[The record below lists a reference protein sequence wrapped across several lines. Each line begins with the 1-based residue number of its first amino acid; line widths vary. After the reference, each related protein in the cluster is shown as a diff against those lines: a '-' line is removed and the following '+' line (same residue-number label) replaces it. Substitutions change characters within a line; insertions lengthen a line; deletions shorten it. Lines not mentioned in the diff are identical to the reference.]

1 MRGLCMVVLVC
12 AILAASRGVSSAEPL
27 GPEVRQLIVATA
39 PGWSDHRGFLHRF
52 ERDSEGRWV
61 LQGKAPIAV
70 LFGKNGLG
78 WGIGARPNPVVKGE
92 PVKREGDRRAP
103 TGVFAI
109 GTVYG
114 YAAGLPKGA
123 QGFPYRQ
130 VSKWDAWID
139 DPKHPQYN
147 RHVVVD
153 PANVPAWFSKEKM
166 RHGDDAYRWLVEV
179 RHNSDPPV
187 PGAGS
192 AIFMHVRRGENRA
205 THGCTTMTRANLE
218 ALLRWLRPDASPHFV
233 LLPEPVYPRVQ
244 AAWGLPPL
252 PN

>member
-1 MRGLCMVVLVC
+1 MRYLAMVVLSVVVF
-12 AILAASRGVSSAEPL
+12 AASADTSPATTL

-39 PGWSDHRGFLHRF
+39 PSWSSHRGFLHRF
-52 ERDSEGRWV
+52 ERDSAGRWI
-61 LQGKAPIAV
+61 LQGKAPVPV
-70 LFGKNGLG
+70 LFGKNGLA
-78 WGIGARPNPVVKGE
+78 WGRGARPNPVLQGE
-92 PVKREGDRRAP
+92 PIKREGDRRAP

-114 YAAGLPKGA
+114 YAAALPQGA
-123 QGFPYRQ
+123 QGYPYHQ

-139 DPKHPQYN
+139 DVNNPLYN

-153 PANVPAWFSKEKM
+153 PQNVPAWFSKQKM

-218 ALLRWLRPDASPHFV
+218 ALLRWLRPDAQPHFV
-233 LLPEPVYPRVQ
+233 LLPAPVYPRVQ
-244 AAWGLPPL
+244 AAWGLPAL